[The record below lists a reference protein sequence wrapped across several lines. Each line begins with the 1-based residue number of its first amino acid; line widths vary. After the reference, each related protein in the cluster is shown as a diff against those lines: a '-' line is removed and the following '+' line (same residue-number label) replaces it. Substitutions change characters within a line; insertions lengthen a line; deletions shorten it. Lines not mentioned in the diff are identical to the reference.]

1 MADSKKTI
9 LFDVE
14 VTASNAIQQMQRLTE
29 SIDALKVEQMQLQ
42 AQMKS
47 AKYGTDEYK
56 RLEKQIIANKE
67 AQKAY
72 RKEMNELSRG
82 VQNTIISQSSK
93 YKDTLKGLAAQLSV
107 EKDKLRAI
115 EIEEGKLSDA
125 YIRQQ
130 KVVKDLN
137 DQVLHLERSYG
148 THQRNV
154 GNYESA
160 LDGLQG
166 KISKLRLALAAVIAV
181 VAAGVKVI
189 KGFFNTIREQTQVAG
204 DWFTFELQ
212 GMKTAY
218 QELINMMVS
227 GEGWGQLV
235 ANLKTAYENGKK
247 FAAMLDEIFERNNS
261 LKILEAEYNEEI
273 EKNRVAARNT
283 ALSNEERLQAA
294 ENVIK
299 KEAEL
304 AGIRRDIAQQE
315 LDANKGILQQKTKM
329 TDADVEYFINR
340 YNQNRESIKEAQEFA
355 RYERDMNARI
365 ASESQ
370 VRNYEKRQQ
379 LEQELEARRAL
390 LSEEARGVVEMVRK
404 YALSNDEL
412 VANYVESYANL
423 QRVNGDFERANA
435 RTLLQRD
442 RMLAEIAGEEQKNIA
457 ATAKMQ
463 EDSLKQQEKNM
474 QDYVNTVSAL
484 LLEIANP
491 DKTQSQI
498 IKIKEHYRDLTN
510 DLKTQIQQGNI
521 SFEEATYY
529 RVMLAQRMAQDIKA
543 VEDAAADERT
553 KQEQQRIA
561 EETQKRQERLKR
573 DLQLAWDNENEQYRI
588 RKEFLLKE
596 LEAENLAAEER
607 AALEQQLTE
616 LFKTEQAKRIAS
628 VMEYVGQ
635 FETLMQSVSQIYDN
649 QSESRTQRYEQQNA
663 DEKAALEK
671 RLKAGLISQR
681 QYDDRVARMD
691 KELADKKAEET
702 RKQAEREK
710 ALAVFQIAINTAQA
724 IMKIWAEVPKMDF
737 GVSTAALTA
746 VAVALGAVQSAAVMS
761 QPLPKARRGGLIQGA
776 SHEQGGVL
784 LEAEGGE
791 RIVAAE
797 PSRAFPELLNLISYI
812 GKHSATPETGY
823 ALRNATSATGTDYD
837 RIEQAM
843 TNAVSQ
849 LQVWLSLQELRD
861 AQQTQ
866 VQIEQLAKQ

>member
-56 RLEKQIIANKE
+56 RLEKQLIANKE

-107 EKDKLRAI
+107 EKDKLRQI

-137 DQVLHLERSYG
+137 DQVMNLERNYG
-148 THQRNV
+148 THSRNV

-189 KGFFNTIREQTQVAG
+189 KGFFDTIREQTQVAG

-247 FAAMLDEIFERNNS
+247 FASMLDEIFERNNS

-435 RTLLQRD
+435 RTFLQRD